1 MTSSRHTSVLQA
13 ASVIR
18 GSCKVA
24 ISIPSSSRR
33 ASRGCRVSRARTLWP
48 IAGSP
53 GGGPASLNKRRR
65 AFQNDRRSQQVR
77 TTHTV
82 ILIQTRR
89 ERWWNAP
96 FCNLLIAIISEV
108 EVRLISI
115 CTRAR
120 SAFPTCVV
128 LTSRTQCSRFCWHRR
143 YTAIAGATWA
153 ESIVRTLFGYQPSW
167 TASGG
172 SGGDGGGVK
181 LWMPTTDRTIEAT
194 LSGLATPCGL
204 VTITAGAEGVSASFS
219 LT

>member
-1 MTSSRHTSVLQA
+1 M
-13 ASVIR
+13 
-18 GSCKVA
+18 
-24 ISIPSSSRR
+24 
-33 ASRGCRVSRARTLWP
+33 
-48 IAGSP
+48 
-53 GGGPASLNKRRR
+53 
-65 AFQNDRRSQQVR
+65 
-77 TTHTV
+77 
-82 ILIQTRR
+82 
-89 ERWWNAP
+89 
-96 FCNLLIAIISEV
+96 
-108 EVRLISI
+108 RLISI

-128 LTSRTQCSRFCWHRR
+128 LTSRTQCSRFWWHRR

-167 TASGG
+167 TATPNSNASSNPAPRGNGASHAGGDGGANGRQWRCHGGSGG